1 MPLLLLHGWPYSFL
15 QMLKIIPL
23 LNNFQENADNKV
35 DSFHVIVPSLPGYG
49 FSDRPVKRG
58 MTVAAIADLLIKL
71 MHESLGYKRFAIR
84 ATDIGVGVANEL
96 ALSYSESVIGL
107 HMSGTNPWI
116 GELPLDLSEAEKKL
130 IEDIKIFQQQEFA
143 YAMLHST
150 KPQTL
155 AYGLNDS
162 PAGLAAWIVEKFR
175 AWSDCQGNV
184 ENRFTKDE
192 LLTNLTLY
200 WVTETINSSIRLYYE
215 SAHNW
220 SANAGKRVEVPIG
233 VAMFPKDMAPGP
245 REWLERGFNVQHWTD
260 MPKGGHFG
268 EMEEPE
274 LLAKDIRD
282 FFRTLH

>member
-1 MPLLLLHGWPYSFL
+1 
-15 QMLKIIPL
+15 
-23 LNNFQENADNKV
+23 
-35 DSFHVIVPSLPGYG
+35 
-49 FSDRPVKRG
+49 

-96 ALSYSESVIGL
+96 ALSYPESVIGL

-150 KPQTL
+150 KPQSL

-175 AWSDCQGNV
+175 A
-184 ENRFTKDE
+184 
-192 LLTNLTLY
+192 
-200 WVTETINSSIRLYYE
+200 
-215 SAHNW
+215 
-220 SANAGKRVEVPIG
+220 
-233 VAMFPKDMAPGP
+233 
-245 REWLERGFNVQHWTD
+245 
-260 MPKGGHFG
+260 
-268 EMEEPE
+268 
-274 LLAKDIRD
+274 
-282 FFRTLH
+282 